1 MPGLASRI
9 PSLPSYDIIW
19 TGKIIEPDAKV
30 TTMSRRKF
38 MPCTRGTNA
47 IWLYGGAA
55 ITVLL
60 LLMK

>member
-1 MPGLASRI
+1 
-9 PSLPSYDIIW
+9 
-19 TGKIIEPDAKV
+19 
-30 TTMSRRKF
+30 MSRRKF